1 MNRNGERGAGKIR
14 AFLTLAIIGIIFYAL
29 FQTAPAFMDNYW
41 IQDAMVTE
49 ARTAAVN
56 RRPEEEI
63 REVIWKVVKERE
75 PKATPP
81 LRREDIR
88 VEYTGRSVN
97 ISMKYSVVVDLL
109 VYQFTLNFNPNAGDR
124 PII

>member
-1 MNRNGERGAGKIR
+1 MKRNGERGAGKIK
-14 AFLTLAIIGIIFYAL
+14 AFLSLAFIGILFYAL
-29 FQTAPAFMDNYW
+29 FQTAPAYMDNYW

-56 RRPEEEI
+56 RKSEDEV

-81 LRREDIR
+81 LRREDVR
-88 VEYTGRSVN
+88 VEYTGRAVN
-97 ISMKYSVVVDLL
+97 ISMKYSVVVNLY
-109 VYQFTLNFNPNAGDR
+109 VYQFTLDFNPNAGDR